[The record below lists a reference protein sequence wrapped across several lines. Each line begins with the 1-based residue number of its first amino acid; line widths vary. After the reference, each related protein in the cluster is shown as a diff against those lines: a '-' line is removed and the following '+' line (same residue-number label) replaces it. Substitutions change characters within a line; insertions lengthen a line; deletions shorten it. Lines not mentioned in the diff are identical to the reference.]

1 MTELRTI
8 YYGRNRLHT
17 KYHEDRW
24 SVYRESDYMYI
35 RNARLKVLDMEEC
48 RKLKENYGWT
58 SISLV
63 ILNQNTYY

>member
-1 MTELRTI
+1 MEEYDIYALLKFSTQMTELRTI

-24 SVYRESDYMYI
+24 SVYRDSDYMYI

-48 RKLKENYGWT
+48 RKLKENYG
-58 SISLV
+58 
-63 ILNQNTYY
+63 